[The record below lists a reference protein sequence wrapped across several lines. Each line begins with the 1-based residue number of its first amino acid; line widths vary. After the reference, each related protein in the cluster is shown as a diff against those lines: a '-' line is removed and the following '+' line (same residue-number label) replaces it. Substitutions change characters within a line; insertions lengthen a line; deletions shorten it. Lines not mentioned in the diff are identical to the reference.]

1 MSEPKVYNNTELS
14 REAIEA
20 MVVVGKIKNNWRRR
34 DVTLYADAP
43 TLEAIADK
51 APLGYLYSIGVAFDG
66 SFVTIAK
73 EELGRNEHVAM
84 DYWAHGQ
91 KVLARD

>member
-1 MSEPKVYNNTELS
+1 MKTPKVHNNTEIT
-14 REAIEA
+14 REEVEA
-20 MVVVGKIKNNWRRR
+20 MTIVGKIKNNWRQR
-34 DVTLYADAP
+34 DVTLYADGP
-43 TLEAIADK
+43 TLEAIKDK

-91 KVLARD
+91 KVLVRD